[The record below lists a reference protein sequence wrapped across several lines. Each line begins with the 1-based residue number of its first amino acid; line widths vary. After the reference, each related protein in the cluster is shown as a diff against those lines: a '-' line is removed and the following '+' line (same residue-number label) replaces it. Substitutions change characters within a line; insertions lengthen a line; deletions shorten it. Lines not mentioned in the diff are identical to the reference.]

1 MNTAMMT
8 KMINDAVEVE
18 NSTSNLK
25 NVLNTLAQNG
35 TAGFTLQQVPSIQ
48 AFISGYI
55 TSVPQILIKIEA
67 AMQET
72 GQYQKI
78 SSIITEIQNYFS
90 NPLDVMPDH
99 LGLLGL
105 MDDAYVALCL
115 VEKVANAYLTAKGK
129 KELPNDLS
137 EANRIMR
144 ILIGE
149 PHCSIL
155 DSTINSI
162 FQGPQFQN
170 AFNALLSM
178 AAFNSRPF
186 SNPPHP
192 IWGNASVDEIVK
204 VQMGAMGIF

>member
-1 MNTAMMT
+1 MPPVNHH
-8 KMINDAVEVE
+8 
-18 NSTSNLK
+18 
-25 NVLNTLAQNG
+25 
-35 TAGFTLQQVPSIQ
+35 F
-48 AFISGYI
+48 
-55 TSVPQILIKIEA
+55 QILYYHHANAELQA
-67 AMQET
+67 PHPE
-72 GQYQKI
+72 QYC
-78 SSIITEIQNYFS
+78 T
-90 NPLDVMPDH
+90 
-99 LGLLGL
+99 L